1 MAGVFVE
8 FPAPQDFRSSRA
20 SPLLFRPVSSLFAIL
35 SEIWYFWVLGYLL
48 IPGNL
53 TKKDFQRVPDD
64 ARTFKFPSTLFKIP
78 FLRLF
83 VFSPWFSLVPFLP
96 FSFLF
101 SFLFS
106 KSSLFL
112 HVQPPYRYQ
121 HAACR
126 FRGSLKLICNSFYY
140 HPIKE
145 RCVQRCV
152 QLWLPWGPSILAL
165 KQSHKMQPFRQRK
178 EAEAL
183 E

>member
-53 TKKDFQRVPDD
+53 TKKDFQRVPGDT
-64 ARTFKFPSTLFKIP
+64 RTFKFPSTLFKIP

-121 HAACR
+121 HCWSCSASVKPAGYM
-126 FRGSLKLICNSFYY
+126 GSLKLICNSFYH
-140 HPIKE
+140 HPLSSLLVGEDKQGGLHMP
-145 RCVQRCV
+145 C
-152 QLWLPWGPSILAL
+152 SIT
-165 KQSHKMQPFRQRK
+165 
-178 EAEAL
+178 
-183 E
+183 

>member
-78 FLRLF
+78 FLPFSCFLHGFLWSLF
-83 VFSPWFSLVPFLP
+83 FPFLFFSLF
-96 FSFLF
+96 F
-101 SFLFS
+101 
-106 KSSLFL
+106 
-112 HVQPPYRYQ
+112 
-121 HAACR
+121 
-126 FRGSLKLICNSFYY
+126 SLKVLYFSMYSPHIDKPAGSG
-140 HPIKE
+140 
-145 RCVQRCV
+145 
-152 QLWLPWGPSILAL
+152 GPSNLFAIC
-165 KQSHKMQPFRQRK
+165 S
-178 EAEAL
+178 
-183 E
+183 